1 MIETKLE
8 LKYYLE
14 IKEPCHESWEKMSP
28 TEKGK
33 FCSSCEKEVIDF
45 VHVSDERLVEFLQK
59 NDRKFC
65 GRFTNEQ
72 LNRPI
77 SIERKKSGEKNYLK
91 LAASFLLLNF
101 VTHQSNADSESI
113 KIEKTQGIHDV
124 SDNSNSQDTIVIK
137 GKLIDAKTGL
147 AINGGR
153 VHDYN
158 GGIAESDKEGYF
170 NFNIRTRNQNMIS
183 IYVEHC
189 AYKETIVNISK
200 DSLTEMLIIKLDSTT
215 SLCNLPA
222 CRHDYIITIPSEK
235 IVKGNMSI
243 SDGSAILVKRRPIK
257 SFFRRVFRGKNRDF

>member
-1 MIETKLE
+1 LIDTNDE

-28 TEKGK
+28 TDKGK

-45 VHVSDERLVEFLQK
+45 VHLSDERLVEFLQK
-59 NDRKFC
+59 NDQKFC

-72 LNRPI
+72 LNRSI
-77 SIERKKSGEKNYLK
+77 SIKRKKSQEKNYLK
-91 LAASFLLLNF
+91 LAASFLLLSF
-101 VTHQSNADSESI
+101 VTNHSNAESNNV
-113 KIEKTQGIHDV
+113 KIEKTHHLNNE
-124 SDNSNSQDTIVIK
+124 SENSNQQDTLVLK
-137 GKLIDAKTGL
+137 GKLVDSKTGL
-147 AINGGR
+147 GIIGGR

-158 GGIAESDKEGYF
+158 GGVAESDKEGYF
-170 NFNIRTRNQNMIS
+170 NFYSRNRNQNVIS

-189 AYKETIVNISK
+189 AYKETILNISK
-200 DSLTEMLIIKLDSTT
+200 DSLTEMLIIELDSTT

-222 CRHDYIITIPSEK
+222 CRHDYITTIPSEK

-257 SFFRRVFRGKNRDF
+257 SFFRRVFNPNRDN